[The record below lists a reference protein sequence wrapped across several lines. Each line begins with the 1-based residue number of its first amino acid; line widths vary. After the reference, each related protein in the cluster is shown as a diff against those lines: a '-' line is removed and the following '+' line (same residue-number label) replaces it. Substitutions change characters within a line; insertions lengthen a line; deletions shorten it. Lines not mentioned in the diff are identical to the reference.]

1 MATYS
6 RTIFSGSTNGRP
18 VALSLNTNTTT
29 LHTTGTSTT
38 AYSEVYLWAN
48 NVLTTAINMTL
59 QFGTTT
65 ADRVCNDLSIP
76 ANSPPIP
83 ILTGQN
89 INGSVSLSGYAS
101 SANGIVVQG
110 YINLIS

>member
-6 RTIFSGSTNGRP
+6 RALFSGATNGRP
-18 VALSLNTNTTT
+18 IVLSLNTNTSTI
-29 LHTTGTSTT
+29 HTVGTSTT
-38 AYSEVYLWAN
+38 AYNEVYLWAN
-48 NVLTTAINMTL
+48 NVTGSPATMTL

-65 ADRVCNDLSIP
+65 ADQVCTNLSIP

-89 INGSVSLSGYAS
+89 VTGGVSLTGYAS
-101 SANGIVVQG
+101 VANAINVEG
-110 YINLIS
+110 YINVIS

>member
-6 RTIFSGSTNGRP
+6 RSLFSGATNGRP
-18 VALSLNTNTTT
+18 LALSLSTNTSTV
-29 LHTTGTSTT
+29 HTCGTSTT

-48 NVLTTAINMTL
+48 NVTGASVNMTL
-59 QFGTTT
+59 QFGTGTS
-65 ADRVCNDLSIP
+65 DRVCSDLSIP

-89 INGSVSLSGYAS
+89 ITGGVSLSGYAS
-101 SANGIVVQG
+101 AANAINVEG
-110 YINLIS
+110 YINVIS